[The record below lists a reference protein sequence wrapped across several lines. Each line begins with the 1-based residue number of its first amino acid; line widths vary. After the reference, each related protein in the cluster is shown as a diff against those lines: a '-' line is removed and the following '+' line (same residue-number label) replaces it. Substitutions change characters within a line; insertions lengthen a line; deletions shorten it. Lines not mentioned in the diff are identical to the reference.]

1 MVVAFL
7 IMTDNSSDSR
17 NNIRTPFRA
26 GVKIT
31 HPDLGELFLKTRD
44 MSNSGVFLNF
54 EENSRIKI
62 GDIVTIQSTDIEDA
76 PVIEAEIVRIE
87 KGGFA
92 VYYLV
97 D

>member
-1 MVVAFL
+1 
-7 IMTDNSSDSR
+7 MTDNSNDSR
-17 NNIRTPFRA
+17 SDIRTPFRA
-26 GVKIT
+26 GVKIK

-44 MSNSGVFLNF
+44 MSHSGAFLNIEVNSG
-54 EENSRIKI
+54 IKI